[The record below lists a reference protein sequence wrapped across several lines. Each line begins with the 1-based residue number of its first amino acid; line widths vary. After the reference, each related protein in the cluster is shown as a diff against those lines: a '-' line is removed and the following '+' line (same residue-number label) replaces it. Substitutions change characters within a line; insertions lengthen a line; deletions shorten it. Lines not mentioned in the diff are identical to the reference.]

1 MKKTLLD
8 RFQGC
13 LIGNLIAEQL
23 IHSPSIFQPNSFD
36 KIHFSSWSQLQWQI
50 IEDLINHQGAYFSKE
65 TEYKLIDLE
74 QLENSSKLALATLPL
89 NLYCHESL
97 SFWQQQLNHI
107 FPEDQ
112 NLSNLQ
118 SVKLDLIIFAKALSL
133 IFKEIIKPQFF
144 LDQLLEEIINLETSL
159 TEKLVIINQQKKIHK
174 SSTEIS
180 KIVQQYPQ
188 PENTPL
194 AMAIYYFSDTIE
206 NIEISLNRAKNTTI
220 EPLLTT
226 TLTGSLSGLYHG
238 WNQLPLKWRVK
249 FKQQSL
255 YTNCDSLTQQLFS
268 LWCGVSNPQNIL
280 INPSIPVA
288 SISVIQKRL
297 IL

>member
-23 IHSPSIFQPNSFD
+23 IHAPSIFKPNSFE
-36 KIHFSSWSQLQWQI
+36 KIHLSSWSQLQWQI
-50 IEDLINHQGAYFSKE
+50 IEDLINYQGAYFSPE
-65 TEYKLIDLE
+65 TKHKLIDLQ
-74 QLENSSKLALATLPL
+74 QLNHSAKLALATLPL
-89 NLYCHESL
+89 NIYCHESL
-97 SFWQQQLNHI
+97 YLWEQQLNNI

-112 NLSNLQ
+112 NLSTLP
-118 SVKLDLIIFAKALSL
+118 SVKLDLIIFAKTLSL

-144 LDQLLEEIINLETSL
+144 LEQLLEQIINIETPL

-174 SSTEIS
+174 SSREIS

-194 AMAIYYFSDTIE
+194 AMAIYYFSDTIG
-206 NIEISLNRAKNTTI
+206 NIEISLNRAKNTII

-238 WNQLPLKWRVK
+238 WDQLPLKWRVK

-255 YTNCDSLTQQLFS
+255 FATCDSLTQQLFA
-268 LWCGVSNPQNIL
+268 LWCGVSDTHNTL

-288 SISVIQKRL
+288 PPDLLQKRV
-297 IL
+297 IR